1 MQENAYADR
10 DGDRLVGWILAAT
23 SAIALVGMAN
33 HPVGPETFNDFG
45 RIFHGVMMVT
55 AIVVFATLSRFAARS
70 GTERF
75 PVWMGL
81 VCLGFGTAANLIAGS
96 IDGFVVPELA
106 DRGLKDQMW
115 PLTWALNQT
124 MAHGAVYLTGVAFV
138 LWGID
143 WARRTT
149 GAARIRGAAA
159 ALFGVIPPV
168 CLALGIINMHAFG
181 AFIAYSI
188 QTIFSIL
195 AAWEMLPSQAINQ
208 TQVSPS

>member
-1 MQENAYADR
+1 MLENASANRYE
-10 DGDRLVGWILAAT
+10 DRLVGWMLAAT
-23 SAIALVGMAN
+23 SAIAVVGMAN
-33 HPVGPETFNDFG
+33 HPVGPESFQDYG

-55 AIVVFATLSRFAARS
+55 AIVVFAALSRFAARN
-70 GTERF
+70 GTDRF

-96 IDGFVVPELA
+96 VDGFVVPELA
-106 DRGLKDQMW
+106 ERGLEEQMW

-124 MAHGAVYLTGVAFV
+124 MAQGAIYLTGAAFV

-143 WARRTT
+143 WARRTSR
-149 GAARIRGAAA
+149 AARVRGMAA
-159 ALFGVIPPV
+159 ALVGIIPPV

-195 AAWEMLPSQAINQ
+195 AAWEMLRPYHDHEID
-208 TQVSPS
+208 

>member
-1 MQENAYADR
+1 
-10 DGDRLVGWILAAT
+10 VLAAT
-23 SAIALVGMAN
+23 SAVAVVGMAN
-33 HPVGPETFNDFG
+33 HPVGPESFKDYG

-55 AIVVFATLSRFAARS
+55 AIVVFAALSRFTSRN
-70 GTERF
+70 GMERF
-75 PVWMGL
+75 AVWMGL

-96 IDGFVVPELA
+96 VDGFVVPELA
-106 DRGLKDQMW
+106 ERGLEEQMW

-124 MAHGAVYLTGVAFV
+124 MAQGAIYLTGAAFV

-149 GAARIRGAAA
+149 GAARMRGMAA
-159 ALFGVIPPV
+159 ALVGIIPPV

-188 QTIFSIL
+188 QTIFSML
-195 AAWEMLPSQAINQ
+195 AAWELLRTKA
-208 TQVSPS
+208 T